1 MLSIREAINLEK
13 INLKTFLN
21 ILLLNYSKD
30 IGVTF
35 TKQRTNQ
42 NLNNT
47 GGKQILQKHFLVQCK
62 RKNGQRICFV
72 LD

>member
-13 INLKTFLN
+13 INLKTFL
-21 ILLLNYSKD
+21 IIVLLNYSKD
-30 IGVTF
+30 IDVTF

-47 GGKQILQKHFLVQCK
+47 GGK
-62 RKNGQRICFV
+62 
-72 LD
+72 